1 MSDKGRSIP
10 LADLINL
17 QGKTAVVTGGAAGI
31 GFAIVYR
38 LAEAGASV
46 VIADI
51 EADGSQALHALN
63 ECGLTAAYIKCNV
76 GSEQEIVKMTDE
88 AASRCGGIDILVN
101 NAGIFPHIYL
111 QQTAA
116 SDFERVLSINL
127 TGTFL
132 CSREASRH
140 MIAQRRG
147 GCIINIASI
156 DAVHPSASG
165 LTAYDASKGGVL
177 TLTKSMAKEL
187 GNHSIRVNAIAPGG
201 IVTGG
206 VKTQTS
212 GEGDRRGRAE
222 LKAFLAHMALGR
234 MGRPDEIA
242 RVALFLASDL
252 AGYMTGSMV
261 TVDGGYLIS

>member
-10 LADLINL
+10 LADLISL
-17 QGKTAVVTGGAAGI
+17 KGKTVIVTGGASGI

-46 VIADI
+46 VIADVAA
-51 EADGSQALHALN
+51 EADQALDSLKGQ
-63 ECGLTAAYIKCNV
+63 GLTATYIKCDV
-76 GSEQEIVKMTDE
+76 SSERDVTAMID
-88 AASRCGGIDILVN
+88 AAIERHEGIDILVN
-101 NAGIFPHIYL
+101 NAGIFPHISL
-111 QQTAA
+111 DQTSA
-116 SDFERVLSINL
+116 SDFERVLAVNL

-132 CSREASRH
+132 CSREASRQ
-140 MIAQRRG
+140 MIKQKRG
-147 GCIINIASI
+147 GCIINLASI

-165 LTAYDASKGGVL
+165 LAAYDASKGGVL
-177 TLTKSMAKEL
+177 TLTKSLAREL
-187 GNHSIRVNAIAPGG
+187 GKHNIRVNALAPGG
-201 IVTGG
+201 IVTAG
-206 VKTQTS
+206 VRTQTR
-212 GEGDRRGRAE
+212 GDGGKEGRAE